1 MDRINKRET
10 GRQYEQKAAVFLQ
23 DRGYNIIKQNYYCRY
38 GEIDIIAEE
47 NGYIVFIEVK
57 YRKNNTPES
66 PLEAVNSVKRK
77 HIRHAALDYLIKN
90 YGTEEIQC
98 RFDVVAITRN
108 QVYLV
113 KDAFQA

>member
-1 MDRINKRET
+1 MDRANKRET
-10 GRQYEQKAAVFLQ
+10 GRQYEQKAAAFLKEK
-23 DRGYNIIKQNYYCRY
+23 GYNIIKKNYYCRY

-57 YRKNNTPES
+57 YRKNNAPER
-66 PLEAVNSVKRK
+66 PLEAVDSAKRK
-77 HIRHAALDYLIKN
+77 RIWHTALDYLIKN

-98 RFDVVAITRN
+98 RFDVVAITEN